1 MIASARP
8 GSGLEKRKQKRAEL
22 GLKGK
27 LFVPQRGCEDDCT
40 IMDFSTDGA
49 GVKYVGSAPIGT
61 KVVLYIECFGRFEG
75 TVVRR
80 DRIRLGVEFQSSK
93 VKRERTQEQLS
104 DFVAN
109 GMTVR
114 APVRTGTRASELP
127 PLHYFIAADG
137 RKIDCEIVDIALG
150 GASLKSTERPHVGE
164 VLAFGETAGRVVRHT
179 DEGIAVQF
187 VGRRAADCAG

>member
-8 GSGLEKRKQKRAEL
+8 GSGLEKRKQKRAEM
-22 GLKGK
+22 GLNGK
-27 LFVPQRGCEDDCT
+27 LFIPQHGCENDCT
-40 IMDFSTDGA
+40 IMDFSADGA
-49 GVKYVGSAPIGT
+49 GVKCVGSAPIGT

-104 DFVAN
+104 EFVAN

-150 GASLKSTERPHVGE
+150 GASLKTTERPHVGE

-179 DEGIAVQF
+179 DDGIAVQF
-187 VGRRAADCAG
+187 VGRCAADCAG